1 MNNLLFV
8 VGIRDKNSQIVRHT
22 FVTDDI
28 EHTKREIRAALRGGK
43 ASPAYYSFP
52 EEYEVVVAELSPKSW
67 DTLIAPLSDF
77 LPEDMP
83 DFVRIKKDEKN
94 D

>member
-1 MNNLLFV
+1 MNNILYV
-8 VGIRDKNSQIVRHT
+8 VGIRDRKSAIVRHT
-22 FVTDDI
+22 FITDDV

-52 EEYEVVVAELSPKSW
+52 EEYELVVAKLSPTSFDK
-67 DTLIAPLSDF
+67 IAPLSDF

-83 DFVRIKKDEKN
+83 EFVKIKKDEKN

>member
-1 MNNLLFV
+1 MNNILYV

-22 FVTDDI
+22 FITDDV

-52 EEYEVVVAELSPKSW
+52 EEYEVVVAELTPKSW
-67 DTLIAPLSDF
+67 DALIAPLSDF
-77 LPEDMP
+77 LPEDLP
-83 DFVRIKKDEKN
+83 EFVKVKKDEKN

>member
-1 MNNLLFV
+1 MNNVLYV
-8 VGIRDKNSQIVRHT
+8 VGIRDKHSQIVRHT
-22 FVTDDI
+22 FITDDV

-52 EEYEVVVAELSPKSW
+52 EEYELVVAELTPKSW
-67 DTLIAPLSDF
+67 DNVIAPLSDF

-83 DFVRIKKDEKN
+83 EFVKTKKDEKN

>member
-1 MNNLLFV
+1 MNNVLYV
-8 VGIRDKNSQIVRHT
+8 VGIRDKKSQIVRHT
-22 FVTDDI
+22 FITDDV

-52 EEYEVVVAELSPKSW
+52 EEYELVVFELVP
-67 DTLIAPLSDF
+67 DGFEVIGPLADF

-83 DFVRIKKDEKN
+83 EFVKIKKDGKN

>member
-1 MNNLLFV
+1 MNNKLYV
-8 VGIRDKNSQIVRHT
+8 VGIRDKHSMIVRHT
-22 FVTDDI
+22 FTTDDV

-52 EEYEVVVAELSPKSW
+52 EEYELVVFELVPEGFEV
-67 DTLIAPLSDF
+67 IGPLADF
-77 LPEDMP
+77 LPENLP
-83 DFVRIKKDEKN
+83 DFVKINKNEKN

>member
-1 MNNLLFV
+1 MNNMLYV

-22 FVTDDI
+22 FITDDV

-77 LPEDMP
+77 LPENLP
-83 DFVRIKKDEKN
+83 DFVKINKNEKK
-94 D
+94 

>member
-1 MNNLLFV
+1 MNNKLYV
-8 VGIRDKNSQIVRHT
+8 VGIRDKHSMIVRHT
-22 FVTDDI
+22 FITDDV

-52 EEYEVVVAELSPKSW
+52 EEYELVVFELVPDGFKV
-67 DTLIAPLSDF
+67 IGPLADF
-77 LPEDMP
+77 LPENLP
-83 DFVRIKKDEKN
+83 DFVKINKNEKN

>member
-1 MNNLLFV
+1 MNNILYV
-8 VGIRDKNSQIVRHT
+8 VGIRDKKSMIVRHT
-22 FVTDDI
+22 FITDDV

-52 EEYEVVVAELSPKSW
+52 EEYELVVFDLVPEGFEV
-67 DTLIAPLSDF
+67 IGPLSDF

-83 DFVRIKKDEKN
+83 EFVKVNKDEKN

>member
-1 MNNLLFV
+1 MNNILYV
-8 VGIRDKNSQIVRHT
+8 VGIRDKKSQIVRHT
-22 FVTDDI
+22 FITDDV

-52 EEYEVVVAELSPKSW
+52 EEYELVVFDLLPCGFKVVG
-67 DTLIAPLSDF
+67 PLSDF

-83 DFVRIKKDEKN
+83 DFVKINKKDEKN

>member
-1 MNNLLFV
+1 MNNALYV

-22 FVTDDI
+22 FITDDV
-28 EHTKREIRAALRGGK
+28 EHTKREMRAALRGGK
-43 ASPAYYSFP
+43 ASPAYYSYP
-52 EEYEVVVAELSPKSW
+52 DEYEVVVFDLVPSGFKP
-67 DTLIAPLSDF
+67 IASLTDF

-83 DFVRIKKDEKN
+83 EFVKVNKENKN

>member
-1 MNNLLFV
+1 MTNKLFV
-8 VGIRDKNSQIVRHT
+8 VGIRDKHSMIVRHT
-22 FVTDDI
+22 FITDDV

-52 EEYEVVVAELSPKSW
+52 EEYELVVFDLVPEGFEV
-67 DTLIAPLSDF
+67 IGPLADF

-83 DFVRIKKDEKN
+83 DFVKVNKKDEKN

>member
-1 MNNLLFV
+1 MNKLYV
-8 VGIRDKNSQIVRHT
+8 VGIRDKHSMIVRHT
-22 FVTDDI
+22 FITDDV

-52 EEYEVVVAELSPKSW
+52 EEYELVVFDLVPEGFEV
-67 DTLIAPLSDF
+67 IAPLSDF

-83 DFVRIKKDEKN
+83 EFVKVKKDEKN

>member
-1 MNNLLFV
+1 MSKLYV
-8 VGIRDKNSQIVRHT
+8 VGIRDKHSKIVRHT
-22 FVTDDI
+22 FITDDV

-52 EEYEVVVAELSPKSW
+52 EEYELVVFDLVPEGFEV
-67 DTLIAPLSDF
+67 IAPLSDF
-77 LPEDMP
+77 LPEDTP
-83 DFVRIKKDEKN
+83 EFVKVKKDEKN